1 MSPDGELATTNQATR
16 QDLATVPARPQIE
29 PREMYSGGPSV
40 LGVGTGTGMKHGLGW
55 IERPERR
62 GGPCFL
68 IVRVTFTEN
77 LRTVERFPM
86 TDAGWARAWKA
97 LVKLDR
103 HAAGRTLAVLAA
115 RDRAAARRA
124 EMAELTA
131 QTVAV
136 MPDVSYI
143 PGSGELPGLDAGS
156 RVDVRF
162 LASRVVFAAPGSP
175 RVLAEFSYQDVAVV
189 EISRARARRWTPG
202 QQAALGLAFGLE
214 VGMLASQSTRIKTV
228 VRFET
233 GDCELFVV
241 DEQTQPDE
249 LRMRLSPALWAI
261 RGAREAAGRP
271 GPADSP
277 AAVAGGAEA
286 GGAGAGGAASVVD
299 QLAKLASLLESGLL
313 TREEFDRL
321 KAGLLEGP

>member
-1 MSPDGELATTNQATR
+1 
-16 QDLATVPARPQIE
+16 
-29 PREMYSGGPSV
+29 
-40 LGVGTGTGMKHGLGW
+40 
-55 IERPERR
+55 
-62 GGPCFL
+62 
-68 IVRVTFTEN
+68 
-77 LRTVERFPM
+77 
-86 TDAGWARAWKA
+86 
-97 LVKLDR
+97 
-103 HAAGRTLAVLAA
+103 
-115 RDRAAARRA
+115 
-124 EMAELTA
+124 MAELTA

-261 RGAREAAGRP
+261 REARETAGRP
-271 GPADSP
+271 GLADG
-277 AAVAGGAEA
+277 AAA
-286 GGAGAGGAASVVD
+286 GAGAGAGDPASVVD
-299 QLAKLASLLESGLL
+299 QLAKLAGLLESGLL

-321 KAGLLEGP
+321 KGGLLEGP